1 MCDRSILLSLSLVSL
16 YNICIYAEIAA
27 HTLLTLVLSSILM
40 FWRWC
45 VMYKNVLTVSIIM
58 QQNASSFNLSFRK
71 LNFHNLNERTYLYM
85 PFKNFSLVRKI
96 LKRDEKEREN
106 FIANQCTMQ
115 FMHGML
121 SRLFIRLNEAFYI
134 TNRRLVKCS
143 ENKITVEFNGK

>member
-1 MCDRSILLSLSLVSL
+1 
-16 YNICIYAEIAA
+16 
-27 HTLLTLVLSSILM
+27 
-40 FWRWC
+40 
-45 VMYKNVLTVSIIM
+45 MYKNVLTVSIIM
-58 QQNASSFNLSFRK
+58 QQNASSFNLSFKK
-71 LNFHNLNERTYLYM
+71 LNFHSLDERTYLYM

-106 FIANQCTMQ
+106 FIANQCIMQ

-143 ENKITVEFNGK
+143 ENKIIVEFNGK